1 VVIHLTGKQKTN
13 EPNYHLTMND
23 RVRQNWQKVKKALED
38 SNKTDCYLYT
48 RACEI
53 VKSGRDPMESFFYRP
68 L

>member
-1 VVIHLTGKQKTN
+1 
-13 EPNYHLTMND
+13 MND
-23 RVRQNWQKVKKALED
+23 RTRQNWQKIKTALEE

-53 VKSGRDPMESFFYRP
+53 VKSGRDPMEGGLFRP